1 MRKFVPAAL
10 AAASALTCAA
20 AIAAEP
26 VRFVACPVYRDTD
39 AGRKSGCWLATDGAT
54 GTRYDVSDAPYKPWI
69 GRMILVEGQ
78 PADSP
83 DICGGVPLAPVRVA
97 VLEETCAEVLIPAE
111 GYPSKPSVLPKDV
124 MAPSSVPRVLPPG
137 PYSRQQY
144 EIEFSFGDDRLM
156 YQHVETTIER
166 AALYAQASKA
176 GRVEVIGR
184 ADTPGFTASHRPMR
198 EPGRLAAARAGMVRE
213 ALLRLG
219 VPAASIVVREDTHP
233 QPLADAPPAL
243 RDVSR
248 RRATIVVTP

>member
-1 MRKFVPAAL
+1 MRRLIPVLLAL
-10 AAASALTCAA
+10 AGAG

-26 VRFVACPVYRDTD
+26 VRFVTCPVYRDTD

-54 GTRYDVSDAPYKPWI
+54 GVRYDVSDAPFKPWI
-69 GRMILVEGQ
+69 GHMILVEGQ
-78 PADSP
+78 AADTP

-97 VLEETCAEVLIPAE
+97 VLDETCAEVSIPAE

-124 MAPSSVPRVLPPG
+124 MAPSSVPRTMPPP

-166 AALYAQASKA
+166 AALYASASKA
-176 GRVEVIGR
+176 RKVEVIGR
-184 ADTPGFTASHRPMR
+184 ADTRGFNASQRTMR
-198 EPGRLAAARAGMVRE
+198 EPAPLAAARAQMVKE

-219 VPAASIVVREDTHP
+219 VPETSIVVHEDLQP
-233 QPLADAPPAL
+233 QALPDAPPAL
-243 RDVSR
+243 RDVLK
-248 RRATIVVTP
+248 RRATIIVRP